1 MVTESSSSSQSSTVP
16 TSKGM
21 ARTLAQHHQAVVG
34 FLFGFFVILVLYTT
48 VSGQF
53 GSNTIGELLV
63 TF

>member
-1 MVTESSSSSQSSTVP
+1 MVTESSSTTMPSA
-16 TSKGM
+16 KGV

-53 GSNTIGELLV
+53 GWTNTIGQLPV